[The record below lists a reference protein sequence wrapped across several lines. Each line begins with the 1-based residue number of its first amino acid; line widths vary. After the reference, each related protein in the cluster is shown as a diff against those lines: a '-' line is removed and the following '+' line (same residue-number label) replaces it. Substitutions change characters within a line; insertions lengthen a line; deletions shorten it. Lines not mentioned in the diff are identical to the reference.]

1 MRPEI
6 SVFGVHDMKNA
17 MIFGLIF
24 LLLALNCVAA
34 PMQLSGDTGRSI
46 LGTIDNN
53 TTNQTDANNDSA
65 NYLWSW
71 GKVPVGH
78 SINDSS
84 GGLKV
89 NPLVDDGMVEAYPMS
104 ATA

>member
-1 MRPEI
+1 
-6 SVFGVHDMKNA
+6 MKNTV
-17 MIFGLIF
+17 IFGLIF
-24 LLLALNCVAA
+24 LLLALDCTAA
-34 PMQLSGDTGRSI
+34 PMQLSGDAGRSI

-53 TTNQTDANNDSA
+53 TTNQTDAYNNSA
-65 NYLWSW
+65 NDLWSW

-89 NPLVDDGMVEAYPMS
+89 DPLVDDGLVEANLMS
-104 ATA
+104 VTA

>member
-1 MRPEI
+1 
-6 SVFGVHDMKNA
+6 MKNA

-53 TTNQTDANNDSA
+53 TTKQTDSNNDSA
-65 NYLWSW
+65 KDLWSW

-78 SINDSS
+78 SINDSNS
-84 GGLKV
+84 GKLDV

-104 ATA
+104 PTLN

>member
-1 MRPEI
+1 
-6 SVFGVHDMKNA
+6 MKSA
-17 MIFGLIF
+17 MTFCLIF

-53 TTNQTDANNDSA
+53 TTNQTSANNDSA
-65 NYLWSW
+65 NDLWSW

-84 GGLKV
+84 GGLHTD
-89 NPLVDDGMVEAYPMS
+89 PMVDDGMVEAYPMS
-104 ATA
+104 VTTKS